1 MKVNNWYFITALAGL
16 FLILA
21 GAPLFSDGMFLDGL
35 NNATI
40 ARNLAEG
47 KGGFWQLHQTDT
59 LPTFYDH
66 PPLSFG
72 ILALFYKVFGDS
84 IYVERFYSLLTFIV
98 ASILVA
104 LIWRNTAEQTYRP
117 LFWLPIFLWVTMPK
131 MSWAYANNM
140 IENTLCIF
148 TLLAVLFVVKSV
160 DANRFIYLSAAGVC
174 LFLGVL
180 TKGPVALFPWSAF
193 LWMWLICKKTSF
205 KRVVSDTLILIAVTL
220 LPFFMI
226 YLFMP
231 QGFES
236 LKTYVDSQVIYSLT
250 KRQTVSSRFYIVHRM
265 IKELTPVLCLTLLIV
280 SLSIKSGLRILRRAI
295 SPRFLFF
302 GLLALSA
309 VIPIMVS
316 LKQRTFYILPSLP
329 LFALAFANLLAPS
342 ISKLMDYIDANT
354 NRVKRFKLICVI
366 ILIAG
371 IIPTVLYFGDLRRQK
386 ALLSDVYAII
396 DVVPAGSTIG
406 ICNDMYKSWYLHG
419 YLARNADI
427 SLDRYNIPN
436 RKFLLIDETVCKGF
450 NSYLYEEVELNTT
463 TVKLYRYKG
472 HGKK

>member
-1 MKVNNWYFITALAGL
+1 ML
-16 FLILA
+16 
-21 GAPLFSDGMFLDGL
+21 
-35 NNATI
+35 
-40 ARNLAEG
+40 
-47 KGGFWQLHQTDT
+47 
-59 LPTFYDH
+59 
-66 PPLSFG
+66 
-72 ILALFYKVFGDS
+72 
-84 IYVERFYSLLTFIV
+84 
-98 ASILVA
+98 
-104 LIWRNTAEQTYRP
+104 
-117 LFWLPIFLWVTMPK
+117 
-131 MSWAYANNM
+131 
-140 IENTLCIF
+140 
-148 TLLAVLFVVKSV
+148 
-160 DANRFIYLSAAGVC
+160 
-174 LFLGVL
+174 
-180 TKGPVALFPWSAF
+180 
-193 LWMWLICKKTSF
+193 LICGKLSF

-220 LPFFMI
+220 FPFFMI

-236 LKTYVDSQVIYSLT
+236 LKTYVDIQVIYSLT
-250 KRQTVSSRFYIVHRM
+250 EKQTVSSRFYIVHRM
-265 IKELTPVLCLTLLIV
+265 IKELIPALCLTLVILLI
-280 SLSIKSGLRILRRAI
+280 SIKSGSRISLRAI
-295 SPRFLFF
+295 STRFLFF

-342 ISKLMDYIDANT
+342 ISRLTDYIDANT

-371 IIPTVLYFGDLRRQK
+371 VIPTVLYFGDLRRQR
-386 ALLSDVYAII
+386 ALLSDIYAII

-406 ICNDMYKSWYLHG
+406 ICNDMYTSWYLHG

-472 HGKK
+472 RSTAPMLWQ